1 VFFSNFIGKTVTN
14 GAGTFTFPSDG
25 NIPSDYKMFQPRLGI
40 AWDRNGDG
48 KDVVRAAAGLYYA
61 RIPGLNLASVRSTNG
76 SIGQT
81 IVGASTFGARPPDYT
96 ALLPAPAVVDH
107 PDIFVVDK
115 DFKNPRTFSASIGYD
130 KEIFN
135 HLAASVAYTYA
146 ATDNLTRFVNRND
159 GVFGSPWSTGL
170 NGTTNGVGQ
179 LTTVESTAKSRYNG
193 VTFSLGRLADPN
205 FQYQANYTLSADKG
219 DDDNERDPFSF
230 RYARA
235 DRLDREYNY
244 SDRDQRHRLNLWAL
258 YHFPFDIY
266 GNTRFS
272 FYSAQPT
279 SEKCGTN
286 NLPSGVR
293 AGTPQ
298 DRICPNGTILLRN
311 TIRRDN
317 AFASWDI
324 RLSRPFRFRSGGQFE
339 ALVEVF
345 NVLNRDNFRDPSSA
359 SLLFNFD
366 GTIRNGLGDP
376 RQIQVGVRY
385 GF

>member
-1 VFFSNFIGKTVTN
+1 
-14 GAGTFTFPSDG
+14 
-25 NIPSDYKMFQPRLGI
+25 
-40 AWDRNGDG
+40 
-48 KDVVRAAAGLYYA
+48 VVRAAAGLYYA
-61 RIPGLNLASVRSTNG
+61 RIPGLNLASARSTNG

-81 IVGASTFGARPPDYT
+81 MFRNSNAAPFLGNPPNYNS
-96 ALLPAPAVVDH
+96 LLPAPAPATIPDH
-107 PDIFVVDK
+107 PDIFVFDK
-115 DFKNPRTFSASIGYD
+115 DFKNPRTFSASLGYE
-130 KEIFN
+130 KEVFN

-159 GVFGSPWSTGL
+159 AVFGTPWGTGL
-170 NGTTNGVGQ
+170 NGTTNGVGV
-179 LTTVESTAKSRYNG
+179 LTVVESSAKSRYNG
-193 VTFSLGRLADPN
+193 VTFGLARLADPD
-205 FQYQANYTLSADKG
+205 FQFQANYTLSADKA

-258 YHFPFDIY
+258 YHFPWDIY
-266 GNTRFS
+266 ANNRFS
-272 FYSAQPT
+272 WYSAQPT
-279 SEKCGTN
+279 SEKCVN
-286 NLPSGVR
+286 NAPSGQR
-293 AGTPQ
+293 ATAPG
-298 DRICPNGTILLRN
+298 DRICANGTILLRN

-324 RLSRPFRFRSGGQFE
+324 RLSRPFHTSAKGQFE
-339 ALVEVF
+339 VIAEVF

-376 RQIQVGVRY
+376 RQAQLGVRY